1 MNCIIEYVGKLRTG
15 TPQYY
20 CLVHKFL
27 ASDKKGNKLEECLC
41 EYKALYD
48 NRINLKEKRVESI
61 KIIYTNVLKDTVPR
75 ILINNEEFNGVIE
88 NDGSVLCYKDL
99 GGIMLSK
106 LNNISLELAKCS
118 HCGHYHSDN
127 GKFAYTPHRMHLC
140 SYCGHL
146 FRVKEKNVGSELNF
160 IYNIPC
166 IELNDDLIPI
176 EDVCSIEYDLL
187 KGSFLINNKSGNRI
201 LLEGKEID
209 IVKFLND
216 TLKNEF

>member
-1 MNCIIEYVGKLRTG
+1 MKNVCV
-15 TPQYY
+15 
-20 CLVHKFL
+20 
-27 ASDKKGNKLEECLC
+27 
-41 EYKALYD
+41 
-48 NRINLKEKRVESI
+48 NLKEKRIESI
-61 KIIYTNVLKDTVPR
+61 KIIYTNVLTNAMPR

-88 NDGSVLCYKDL
+88 YDDCVLCYKDL

-106 LNNISLELAKCS
+106 LNNISLEPAKCS

-127 GKFAYTPHRMHLC
+127 GKFAYTPHRTHLC
-140 SYCGHL
+140 TYCGHL
-146 FRVKEKNVGSELNF
+146 FRVKEKNVGSELNL

-166 IELNDDLIPI
+166 IKLSNGLIHI
-176 EDVCSIEYDLL
+176 DDVCSIEYDLL